1 MNIMKPT
8 VAIVDTNS
16 FGQALETIGGLNEL
30 NAPDRKVVIKVGIY
44 NPKTGICSTP
54 KTINAIITAFDE
66 AQEILIAESDS
77 GAGPAMKRLE
87 VWQECYNERA
97 KPFNL
102 SRDIQSTLVE
112 VAGEE
117 VPFAQTLLDSKT
129 FVSTHVLRR
138 YEKAGLEDLMNMGFV
153 IKNLLGLILDTNKHR
168 FHDQLPTALL
178 DMYEAAGGI
187 DLAVL
192 DATHVF
198 LGWEKQ
204 RITVSPEILIV
215 GKDAFAVEAVGAH
228 MVGFDPFEMPVLLEA
243 RDRKLGEIDIEHINV
258 VGNLETPK
266 LMVHQ
271 EFRQLIPENQREDYQ
286 WSMIPA
292 DTRWQYKSPCE

>member
-1 MNIMKPT
+1 MKPT
-8 VAIVDTNS
+8 VAIVDTDS
-16 FGQALETIGGLNEL
+16 FTHALDIIGGVDNLNMPEK
-30 NAPDRKVVIKVGIY
+30 KVVIKVGIY
-44 NPKTGICSTP
+44 NPKTGICSTV
-54 KTINAIITAFDE
+54 KTLNAIIAAFE
-66 AQEILIAESDS
+66 QASEILIAESDS
-77 GAGPAMKRLE
+77 GAGPGSKRLE
-87 VWQECYNERA
+87 VWNDCYTETA

-102 SRDIQSTLVE
+102 SRDEQSQLVE

-117 VPFAQTLLDSKT
+117 VPFAQTLLDPNT
-129 FVSTHVLRR
+129 FISTHVLRR

-168 FHDQLPTALL
+168 FHDHLPVALL

-204 RITVSPEILIV
+204 RITISPELLIV

-228 MVGFDPFEMPVLLEA
+228 MVGFDPTEMPVLVEA
-243 RDRKLGEIDIEHINV
+243 RNRKLGEININRINV
-258 VGNLETPK
+258 VGDIETPSQ
-266 LMVHQ
+266 MIHQ
-271 EFRQLIPENQREDYQ
+271 EFLRLIPENDREDYE
-286 WSMIPA
+286 WNMILA
-292 DTRWQYKSPCE
+292 EN